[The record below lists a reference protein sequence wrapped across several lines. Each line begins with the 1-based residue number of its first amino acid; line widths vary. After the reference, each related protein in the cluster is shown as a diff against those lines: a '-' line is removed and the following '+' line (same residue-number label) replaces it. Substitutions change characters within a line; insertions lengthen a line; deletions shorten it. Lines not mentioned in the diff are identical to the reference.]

1 MFDRTPWYE
10 REPLSF
16 FPSAPDDALIFSRC
30 IAYHLLARNRSIRAS
45 KIILFDNEFA
55 RSVDPFGANLGKLM
69 QVLPRSGISVDYL
82 FERATLFGFYSGP
95 LSPERKKQ
103 WRHNQLTGDARFI
116 NKFVTGSSGQ
126 KIRLIKEHLNFCKI
140 CRRDDE
146 MAFGVG
152 HWRTMHQLPG
162 VTHCPIHL
170 IPLSGLCA
178 KCNSPTASEDIW
190 HPPGETCP
198 HCGSHVFFEDP
209 MPQLSVHLR
218 FVELCNLAAHGTSVG
233 LASADRKQLYS
244 QFYQRTGRPIDQR
257 VDKLIDVLL
266 KRWNVET
273 LEKLQTLLKV
283 MITRKFLTQAIASQD
298 TIQSPGGHLAVIAAL
313 EAEGYPA
320 KKLSPTKPGN
330 EAIHTQALSGEC
342 QAILDELECDASRL
356 IKAIERVCDF
366 QGLPTEIGTMLI
378 DGSQVEATRQ
388 FRIDQYRGA
397 KLLVALDEIDF
408 KSECIVSPSN
418 LKGPEFNFTFLR
430 KAMNWHKLR
439 NSHRAAIRDLFM
451 REQYRLDDARDD
463 TLRSAIWIGKND
475 NAWLDAL
482 YHADDPVG
490 EKVRMR
496 SRESIINAI
505 KNGCRI
511 PFSVRH
517 SVPIAFELCRLFDA
531 SWLDSTMPP
540 TKYKGLSFEDK
551 QVRCRR
557 IIVIAIEAGIT
568 NRANM
573 PKRAKR
579 WCLENDREWLDRI
592 LPCKWPNGRPLKKP

>member
-1 MFDRTPWYE
+1 MFNCSPWSE
-10 REPLSF
+10 RKSLSF
-16 FPSAPDDALIFSRC
+16 FPSAPDESMIFSRC
-30 IAYHLLARNRSIRAS
+30 IAYHILARNRSIRAS

-55 RSVDPFGANLGKLM
+55 RSIDPFGANLGKLM
-69 QVLPRSGISVDYL
+69 QVLPRSGISVDHL
-82 FERATLFGFYSGP
+82 FEHATLFGFYSRP
-95 LSPERKKQ
+95 LSPERKRQ

-126 KIRLIKEHLNFCKI
+126 KIRLIKEHLNFCKM

-146 MAFGVG
+146 MAYGVG
-152 HWRTMHQLPG
+152 HWRTIHQLPG
-162 VTHCPIHL
+162 VMHCPIHL

-178 KCNSPTASEDIW
+178 KCNLPTASEDLW

-198 HCGSHVFFEDP
+198 HCGSHDFFEDA
-209 MPQLSVHLR
+209 MPQRSVHLR
-218 FVELCNLAAHGTSVG
+218 FVELCNLATHGTSVG
-233 LASADRKQLYS
+233 LASADRKHLYS
-244 QFYQRTGRPIDQR
+244 QFYQRAGRPVDHR
-257 VDKLIDVLL
+257 VDKLIDILL
-266 KRWNVET
+266 KHWNVES
-273 LEKLQTLLKV
+273 LEQLQSLLRV
-283 MITRKFLTQAIASQD
+283 MITRKFLMQAITSQD

-320 KKLSPTKPGN
+320 KKLSPTKFGN
-330 EAIHTQALSGEC
+330 EATHTHALSDEC
-342 QAILDELECDASRL
+342 LEILDEVECNASKL
-356 IKAIERVCDF
+356 IKAIERVCDA

-378 DGSQVEATRQ
+378 DGTQVEATRQ

-397 KLLVALDEIDF
+397 RLLVALDEIDF
-408 KSECIVSPSN
+408 KAECIVSPLN
-418 LKGPEFNFTFLR
+418 RKGSEFNFTFLR
-430 KAMNWHKLR
+430 KTMNWHKLR
-439 NSHRAAIRDLFM
+439 NAHRAAIQDLIL
-451 REQYRLDDARDD
+451 REQYRLDNEQED

-475 NAWLDAL
+475 KTWLDAL
-482 YHADDPVG
+482 YHANNPIS
-490 EKVRMR
+490 EKFRMK
-496 SRESIINAI
+496 SRKSIIDAI

-517 SVPIAFELCRLFDA
+517 SAPIAFELCRLFDA

-557 IIVIAIEAGIT
+557 IIIIAIEAGIT

-579 WCLENDREWLDRI
+579 WCLENDREWLEQT
-592 LPCKWPNGRPLKKP
+592 LPCKPAGRLPKTQS

>member
-1 MFDRTPWYE
+1 MVDRNPWSE
-10 REPLSF
+10 RKPLSF

-69 QVLPRSGISVDYL
+69 QVLPRSGISVDHL
-82 FERATLFGFYSGP
+82 FEHATLFGFYSAP

-126 KIRLIKEHLNFCKI
+126 TIRLIKEHLNFCKM

-162 VTHCPIHL
+162 VTHCPVHL

-178 KCNSPTASEDIW
+178 KCNSPTASEDLW
-190 HPPGETCP
+190 NPPGETCP

-244 QFYQRTGRPIDQR
+244 QFYQRAGRPIDQR

-266 KRWNVET
+266 KHWNVET
-273 LEKLQTLLKV
+273 LEQLQSLLRV
-283 MITRKFLTQAIASQD
+283 MITRKFLMQAITSQD

-320 KKLSPTKPGN
+320 KKRSPTKPGN
-330 EAIHTQALSGEC
+330 EAIYIHALSGEC
-342 QAILDELECDASRL
+342 QAILDELECNVSRL
-356 IKAIERVCDF
+356 IKAIERVRDA

-378 DGSQVEATRQ
+378 DGTQIEATRQ

-397 KLLVALDEIDF
+397 RLLVALDEIDF
-408 KSECIVSPSN
+408 KAECIVSPFN

-439 NSHRAAIRDLFM
+439 NAHRAAIQDLFV
-451 REQYRLDDARDD
+451 REQYRLDDAKED

-482 YHADDPVG
+482 YHAADPVS
-490 EKVRMR
+490 EKVRMMSRR
-496 SRESIINAI
+496 SIVDAI
-505 KNGCRI
+505 KKGCRI
-511 PFSVRH
+511 PFSVRQ
-517 SVPIAFELCRLFDA
+517 SAPISFELCRLFDA

-557 IIVIAIEAGIT
+557 IVVIAIEAGIT
-568 NRANM
+568 DRANM

-579 WCLENDREWLDRI
+579 WCLENDREWLDQTV
-592 LPCKWPNGRPLKKP
+592 PCKWSNGRPRKEP